1 MIAEAIKKYIKTF
14 EPFFK
19 TYVLHN
25 KNNWK
30 EILMKADEVLM
41 EELKAGNVQ
50 AFDLIIY
57 RYEKSLLNYLYRWI
71 GNFHQAEELCQ
82 EVFIRVYK
90 SAMKFNSEQK
100 FSPWLYRIANNLC
113 IDTYRKDK
121 NVKKVDIED
130 IDIVSPENVEDK
142 VEKDDL
148 GRRVKKAVM
157 SLPQDYRAVLI
168 LKHYQGLS
176 YNEIS
181 EILGC
186 PLGTVKSRMHYALIE
201 LKKALDNGN

>member
-1 MIAEAIKKYIKTF
+1 
-14 EPFFK
+14 
-19 TYVLHN
+19 
-25 KNNWK
+25 
-30 EILMKADEVLM
+30 MKADEVLM
-41 EELKAGNVQ
+41 EELKAGNVK

-157 SLPQDYRAVLI
+157 SLPQDHRAVLI